1 MLRLSLFI
9 FILFFFFSFG
19 RSQTTTPPYNSIERA
34 INQLK
39 NDPALKH
46 ASISFLV
53 KDIDKDTIIAS
64 HNPKNSLV
72 PASTMKIVTTATAL
86 QLLGS
91 YNRFKTYLQ
100 YDGYIDSNC
109 TLHGNIYIKGGGDP
123 TLGSRFFKNKY
134 LIEEW
139 SHTIA
144 NLGIT
149 NIDGKI
155 IGDASH
161 FSYEYVPSTW
171 SWGDMGN
178 YYGTGISGLS
188 IYDNTTHFYFN
199 SGLNKGDSTTIECVE
214 PYTPDLEIKNTVRSW
229 TTKKDEAYIYGAP
242 YDGLRIVKG
251 NIPLNKESFD
261 VRGSMHEPAYTAAF
275 ELEASLWRNGIS
287 VLQPATTTRRMD
299 FNNIAINKKR
309 TNFDTITSPSIS
321 KIVYWTNLISN
332 NLFAE
337 HLLKHIGVK
346 KYKNGSVYSSTLAV
360 SNYWK
365 RKGIL
370 TTGFYMND
378 GSGLSRYNAVSADH
392 LVSILT
398 YMKKKSKFSKTF
410 YSSLPIAGK
419 TGTLKSIGR
428 KTKIQGNLRAKS
440 GTMTRVKSYAGYVKS
455 ASGKNLC
462 FAIIVNNHTC
472 NGFQIKKK
480 LEKIMVSLGNY
491 YN

>member
-1 MLRLSLFI
+1 MLLSYI
-9 FILFFFFSFG
+9 SFSQAT
-19 RSQTTTPPYNSIERA
+19 SINSIQKA
-34 INQLK
+34 INQLV
-39 NDPALKH
+39 NDPSLKH
-46 ASISFLV
+46 ASVSFLV

-64 HNPKNSLV
+64 HHPSNSLI
-72 PASTMKIVTTATAL
+72 PASTMKVITTATAL

-91 YNRFKTYLQ
+91 YTKFKTYLQ
-100 YDGYIDSNC
+100 YDGFIDSNC

-123 TLGSRFFKNKY
+123 TLGSRFFKSPY

-139 SHTIA
+139 SHKIA
-144 NLGIT
+144 NLGI
-149 NIDGKI
+149 NKIEGKI

-171 SWGDMGN
+171 TWGDMGN

-188 IYDNTTHFYFN
+188 IFDNTTHLYFN
-199 SGLNKGDSTTIECVE
+199 SGTTKGDPTEVDCYE
-214 PYTPDLEIKNTVRSW
+214 PYTPDTEIRNSVRSW

-242 YDGLRIVKG
+242 YDGIRTVKG
-251 NIPLNKESFD
+251 NIPLDKENFD
-261 VRGSMHEPAYTAAF
+261 VKGSMHEPAYTAAF

-287 VLQPATTTRRMD
+287 VSKPSTTTRRME
-299 FNNIAINKKR
+299 NESITINKER
-309 TNFDTITSPSIS
+309 TNFDTITSPSVS

-337 HLLKHIGVK
+337 HLLRHIGVK
-346 KYKNGSVYSSTLAV
+346 KYKNGGVFSSTLAV
-360 SNYWK
+360 AKYW
-365 RKGIL
+365 RSKGL
-370 TTGFYMND
+370 LSTGFYMND
-378 GSGLSRYNAVSADH
+378 GSGLSRSNAVSAEH
-392 LVSILT
+392 LVEVLT
-398 YMKKKSKFSKTF
+398 YMKKKSKYSKTF
-410 YSSLPIAGK
+410 YSSLPTAGK

-440 GTMTRVKSYAGYVKS
+440 GTMTRIKSYAGYVKS

-472 NGFQIKKK
+472 SGFQIKKK
-480 LEKIMVSLGNY
+480 MEKIMVSLGNY

>member
-1 MLRLSLFI
+1 MK
-9 FILFFFFSFG
+9 FILTQVILVASLISFSQVT
-19 RSQTTTPPYNSIERA
+19 STNSIQKA
-34 INQLK
+34 INLLTK
-39 NDPALKH
+39 DPSLKH

-53 KDIDKDTIIAS
+53 KDIDKDSVIATY
-64 HNPKNSLV
+64 NPENSLI
-72 PASTMKIVTTATAL
+72 PASTMKVITTATAL
-86 QLLGS
+86 EILGS
-91 YNRFKTYLQ
+91 YNKFKTLLQ

-123 TLGSRFFKNKY
+123 TLGSRFFKSPY

-139 SHTIA
+139 SQKIA

-149 NIDGKI
+149 KIDGKI
-155 IGDASH
+155 IGDASY

-188 IYDNTTHFYFN
+188 IFDNTTHLYFN
-199 SGLNKGDSTTIECVE
+199 SGSNKGDSTTIDCFE
-214 PYTPDLEIKNTVRSW
+214 PYTPDVEIRNKVRSW

-261 VRGSMHEPAYTAAF
+261 VRGSMHEPAYVAAF
-275 ELEASLWRNGIS
+275 ELESSLWRNGIN
-287 VLQPATTTRRMD
+287 VLQPATTTRRLQNEMVL
-299 FNNIAINKKR
+299 INKER
-309 TNFDTITSPSIS
+309 INFDTISSPSIS

-337 HLLKHIGVK
+337 HLLRHVGVK
-346 KYKNGSVYSSTLAV
+346 KYKNGSTFSSTLAV
-360 SNYWK
+360 SKYW
-365 RKGIL
+365 RAKGIL
-370 TTGFYMND
+370 STGFYMND
-378 GSGLSRYNAVSADH
+378 GSGLSRSNAVSATH
-392 LVSILT
+392 LVDVLT
-398 YMKKKSKFSKTF
+398 YMKKKSKYSKTF

-419 TGTLKSIGR
+419 SGTLKSIGR

-440 GTMTRVKSYAGYVKS
+440 GTMTRIKSYAGYVKS
-455 ASGKNLC
+455 SSGKSLC

-472 NGFQIKKK
+472 SGFQIKKK
-480 LEKIMVSLGNY
+480 LEKIMISLGNFAG
-491 YN
+491 

>member
-1 MLRLSLFI
+1 MFRTLTITFLIFLNFI
-9 FILFFFFSFG
+9 GFS
-19 RSQTTTPPYNSIERA
+19 QVTNLNSIQRA
-34 INQLK
+34 IETLK
-39 NDPALKH
+39 KDPALKH

-53 KDIDKDTIIAS
+53 KDIDKDSIIAS
-64 HNPKNSLV
+64 HNPTTSLI

-91 YNRFKTYLQ
+91 YHKLKTYLQ

-109 TLHGNIYIKGGGDP
+109 ILHGNIYIKGGGDP
-123 TLGSRFFKNKY
+123 TLGSRFFKSPY

-139 SHTIA
+139 SHQIA
-144 NLGIT
+144 NLGISQ
-149 NIDGKI
+149 IDGQI
-155 IGDASH
+155 IGDASY

-171 SWGDMGN
+171 TWGDMGN

-188 IYDNTTHFYFN
+188 IFDNTTHLYFN
-199 SGLNKGDSTTIECVE
+199 SGEKKGDPTTIDCVE
-214 PYTPDLEIKNTVRSW
+214 PYTPDIEIRNSVKSW

-251 NIPLNKESFD
+251 SIPLAREKFD
-261 VRGSMHEPAYTAAF
+261 VRGSMHEPAYVTAF

-287 VLQPATTTRRMD
+287 VIRPATTTRRMS
-299 FNNIAINKKR
+299 NASLVINKKR
-309 TNFDTITSPSIS
+309 TNFDTIKSPSLS

-337 HLLKHIGVK
+337 HLLRHVGVK
-346 KYKNGSVYSSTLAV
+346 KYKNGGVYSSTLAV
-360 SNYWK
+360 SKYWK
-365 RKGIL
+365 SKGLL

-378 GSGLSRYNAVSADH
+378 GSGLSRSNAVSAKH
-392 LVSILT
+392 LVQVLT
-398 YMKKKSKFSKTF
+398 YMKKKSKYSKTF
-410 YSSLPIAGK
+410 YSSLPTAGK

-440 GTMTRVKSYAGYVKS
+440 GTMTRIKSYAGYVKS
-455 ASGKNLC
+455 ASGKSLC

-472 NGFQIKKK
+472 SGFQIKKK
-480 LEKIMVSLGNY
+480 LEKIMISLGNY
-491 YN
+491 NN

>member
-1 MLRLSLFI
+1 MIRLLTTVS
-9 FILFFFFSFG
+9 ILFSVIVVF
-19 RSQTTTPPYNSIERA
+19 SQTTNNNSIQRA
-34 INQLK
+34 IDALK
-39 NDPALKH
+39 KDPSLKH

-64 HNPKNSLV
+64 HNPNNSLI

-91 YNRFKTYLQ
+91 YHKLKTYLQ

-123 TLGSRFFKNKY
+123 TLGSRFFKSPH

-139 SHTIA
+139 SHKIA
-144 NLGIT
+144 NLGISK
-149 NIDGKI
+149 IDGKI
-155 IGDASH
+155 IGDASY

-171 SWGDMGN
+171 TWGDMGN

-188 IYDNTTHFYFN
+188 IYDNTTHLYFN
-199 SGLNKGDSTTIECVE
+199 SGEKKGDPTTIDCVK
-214 PYTPDLEIKNTVRSW
+214 PYTPDVEIRNNVKSW

-251 NIPLNKESFD
+251 KIPMAKENFD
-261 VRGSMHEPAYTAAF
+261 VRGSMHEPAYVAAF

-287 VLQPATTTRRMD
+287 VIESATTTRRML
-299 FNNIAINKKR
+299 NENIKINKKR
-309 TNFDTITSPSIS
+309 TNFDTISSPSLS

-337 HLLKHIGVK
+337 HLLRHIGVK
-346 KYKNGSVYSSTLAV
+346 RYKNGGVYSSTLAV
-360 SNYWK
+360 TKYWK
-365 RKGIL
+365 NKGL
-370 TTGFYMND
+370 LSTGFYMND
-378 GSGLSRYNAVSADH
+378 GSGLSRSNAVSAQH

-398 YMKKKSKFSKTF
+398 YMKKRSKYGKTF
-410 YSSLPIAGK
+410 YSSLPTAGK

-440 GTMTRVKSYAGYVKS
+440 GTMTRIKSYAGYVKS

-472 NGFQIKKK
+472 SGLQIKKK